1 MTPLVLAGVDGST
14 GSAAAARWAAGEAER
29 RGVPLR
35 LVHAWPWLTDGRN
48 AMAEPDHLPA
58 AAERVLADAAA
69 ELRAAH
75 PGLDVRTDVVLDA
88 PVDGL
93 VAAAEDAGLL
103 VVGSRGL
110 GGFAGLML
118 GSVGMAVAARSSVPV
133 VVVRERQEGAGGS
146 DVVVG
151 VDVQEPD
158 EGVLGFAFA
167 EAARRR
173 ARVRAVHG
181 WDLPPVFA
189 YAGWVPQAAEISQ
202 LEAMEEKMLS
212 LALAGQREL
221 HPGVEVVEE
230 VRLGAAGA
238 LVEASAGAALVVV
251 GRKRRRVELGP
262 RLGRIA
268 HAVLHHAKA
277 PVAVVPHG

>member
-1 MTPLVLAGVDGST
+1 MTPPVLAGVDGST
-14 GSAAAARWAAGEAER
+14 GSTAAARWAAGEAER
-29 RGVPLR
+29 RGAPLR
-35 LVHAWPWLTDGRN
+35 LVHAWPWLTDGRS
-48 AMAEPDHLPA
+48 ALVEPDHLPD

-93 VAAAEDAGLL
+93 IAAAEDAGLL

-110 GGFAGLML
+110 GGFAGLLL

-133 VVVRERQEGAGGS
+133 VVVRERGEEGVA

-151 VDVQEPD
+151 VDAQEPD
-158 EGVLGFAFA
+158 EDVLGFAFA
-167 EAARRR
+167 EAALRK

-189 YAGWVPQAAEISQ
+189 YAGWVPQAAEITQ

-212 LALAGQREL
+212 LALAGQRER
-221 HPGVEVVEE
+221 HPEVEVVEE

-238 LVEASAGAALVVV
+238 LVRASAGAALVVV

-262 RLGRIA
+262 RLGRVA

>member
-1 MTPLVLAGVDGST
+1 MTPPVLAGVDGST
-14 GSAAAARWAAGEAER
+14 GSTAAARWAAGEAEH

-75 PGLDVRTDVVLDA
+75 PGLEVRTDVVLDA

-93 VAAAEDAGLL
+93 VAAAEEAGLL
-103 VVGSRGL
+103 VVGSRGR

-118 GSVGMAVAARSSVPV
+118 GSVGMAVAARSSVAV
-133 VVVRERQEGAGGS
+133 VVVREQQPVGGS

-151 VDVQEPD
+151 VDAQEPD
-158 EGVLGFAFA
+158 EDVLGFAFA
-167 EAARRR
+167 EAARRG

-212 LALAGQREL
+212 LAMAGQREL
-221 HPGVEVVEE
+221 HPDVEVVEE
-230 VRLGAAGA
+230 VRLGAAGS
-238 LVEASAGAALVVV
+238 LVEASAEAALVVV
-251 GRKRRRVELGP
+251 GRKRRRIELGP